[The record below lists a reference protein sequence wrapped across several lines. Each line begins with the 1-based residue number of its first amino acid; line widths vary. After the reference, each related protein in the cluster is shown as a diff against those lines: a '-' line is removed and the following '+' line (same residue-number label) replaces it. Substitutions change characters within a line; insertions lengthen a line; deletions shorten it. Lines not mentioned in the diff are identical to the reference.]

1 MGLSEVAE
9 RESVGLLAYSPLAQG
24 YLTGKYRG
32 GALPQGSRKQL
43 FNRMGRYETLGAG
56 PAIEAYLDLRGGGPR
71 SRADGARLCRL
82 PTVRTAT
89 IIGATTLAQLKT
101 DIASL
106 DVRITPDLEKWIDAI
121 HFRHCNPC
129 P

>member
-1 MGLSEVAE
+1 MALAFVA
-9 RESVGLLAYSPLAQG
+9 
-24 YLTGKYRG
+24 
-32 GALPQGSRKQL
+32 SRP
-43 FNRMGRYETLGAG
+43 F
-56 PAIEAYLDLRGGGPR
+56 
-71 SRADGARLCRL
+71 
-82 PTVRTAT
+82 VTAT